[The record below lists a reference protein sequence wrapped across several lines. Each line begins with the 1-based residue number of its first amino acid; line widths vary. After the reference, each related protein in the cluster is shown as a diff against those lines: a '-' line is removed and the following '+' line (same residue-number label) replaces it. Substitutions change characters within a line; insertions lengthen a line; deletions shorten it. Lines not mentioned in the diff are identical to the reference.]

1 VTKTVGRTLRVLLW
15 TLSAGIWIFSAFLD
29 GRFLREMMPFGALGT
44 IAGYGLNFAADVTSE
59 MFAYLFAR
67 LQRSNRRGSKLWRW
81 SFALLPLE
89 VGALYYSTVFSWATV
104 RSVAGSLEPWL
115 QWSVATFAGF
125 FLLGLGLGQALLD
138 VRIESEKVSQES
150 EPVAQAPRYACD
162 RCDFVG
168 ENQNALNA
176 HRGWHKRNG
185 AKAQREREEVQ
196 DAS

>member
-1 VTKTVGRTLRVLLW
+1 
-15 TLSAGIWIFSAFLD
+15 
-29 GRFLREMMPFGALGT
+29 MMPLGALGT

-104 RSVAGSLEPWL
+104 RSVASSLEPWL

-138 VRIESEKVSQES
+138 VRIESEMDAGPPRKASQES
-150 EPVAQAPRYACD
+150 EPVAQVPRYACD

-176 HRGWHKRNG
+176 HRGWHKRSNG
-185 AKAQREREEVQ
+185 AKAQTEREEVTE
-196 DAS
+196 

>member
-1 VTKTVGRTLRVLLW
+1 MTKTVGRTLRILLW
-15 TLSAGIWIFSAFLD
+15 VLSAGIWICSAFLD
-29 GRFLREMMPFGALGT
+29 GRFLREMMPLGALGT

-104 RSVAGSLEPWL
+104 RSVASSLEPWL

-150 EPVAQAPRYACD
+150 EPVAQVPRYACD

-168 ENQNALNA
+168 AHQNALNA
-176 HRGWHKRNG
+176 HKR
-185 AKAQREREEVQ
+185 KHREE
-196 DAS
+196 AT